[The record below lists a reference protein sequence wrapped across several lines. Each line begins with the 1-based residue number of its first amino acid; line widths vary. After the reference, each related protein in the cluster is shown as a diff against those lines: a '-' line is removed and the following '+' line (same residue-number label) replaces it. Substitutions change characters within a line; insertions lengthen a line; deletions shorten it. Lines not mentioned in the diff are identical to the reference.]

1 MREIP
6 SANGRRTALLGPIED
21 FAFLATAASLAALL
35 VARQPSLAATIP
47 ALLPAALGCFAL
59 MGIELAVRQS
69 GYGQCERWRFVLA
82 WMLGVAAV
90 TCRTLS
96 ISALPTCRLEW

>member
-1 MREIP
+1 
-6 SANGRRTALLGPIED
+6 
-21 FAFLATAASLAALL
+21 
-35 VARQPSLAATIP
+35 
-47 ALLPAALGCFAL
+47 

-90 TCRTLS
+90 VLITILCASCLYWPF
-96 ISALPTCRLEW
+96 IHGLA